1 MGDLEGEGGATGS
14 PLVSKCVLTE
24 GGNDALVVEDIFI
37 EEGGVDCFLLLL
49 IYINDRSFH

>member
-24 GGNDALVVEDIFI
+24 DENDALVVEDIFK
-37 EEGGVDCFLLLL
+37 EEGGGL
-49 IYINDRSFH
+49 IFFYYY

>member
-24 GGNDALVVEDIFI
+24 DGNDALVVEDIFK
-37 EEGGVDCFLLLL
+37 EEGGGL
-49 IYINDRSFH
+49 IFFYYY